1 MKSLNVWDVQK
12 SFSIFEDNAWKKEK
26 ENKGT
31 TQ

>member
-12 SFSIFEDNAWKKEK
+12 SFIFEDNAWKKEK